1 MYYYQ
6 VIKHIDFLY
15 PILRRSTLLPSEY
28 RYSASLIIGVGIVHV
43 LLGILN
49 LSFSLLAVIF
59 EPSANFYASGIWTSP
74 FTLLCGLCGILASTR
89 WYISYQILI
98 FLLTSILSTAAS
110 GLCLVMTALGIHC
123 CYYQQPQTTLNENS
137 LMVTVNIMVATSLG
151 STTFYGHSEF

>member
-1 MYYYQ
+1 MR
-6 VIKHIDFLY
+6 
-15 PILRRSTLLPSEY
+15 RRSTLLPSEY

-110 GLCLVMTALGIHC
+110 GLCLVLTALGIHC
-123 CYYQQPQTTLNENS
+123 CYYQQPQTTLNGNS

-151 STTFYGHSEF
+151 IFMDIQSCYLARNIG